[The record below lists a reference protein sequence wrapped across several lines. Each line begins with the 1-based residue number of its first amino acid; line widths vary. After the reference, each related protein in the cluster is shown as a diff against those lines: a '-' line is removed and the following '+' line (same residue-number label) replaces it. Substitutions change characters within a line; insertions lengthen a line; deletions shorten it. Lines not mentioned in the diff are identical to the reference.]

1 MLMHV
6 TDGDT
11 PAAGSDGSR
20 NPLRTRLRVWTK
32 GQKAWLSKRKG
43 SNLYNTAEPPADW
56 LKGIAQMAI
65 GVATVATIAVLV
77 WIPSFRGIGVAEL
90 ALRVLAIGLAL
101 AAVVELTYSLFT
113 TGPDEALNPLI
124 LGLSSFV
131 LVKISAPKAALTMS
145 NAGAIALLVLALGA
159 LFALREIFIERPK
172 AARKDL

>member
-1 MLMHV
+1 
-6 TDGDT
+6 
-11 PAAGSDGSR
+11 
-20 NPLRTRLRVWTK
+20 
-32 GQKAWLSKRKG
+32 
-43 SNLYNTAEPPADW
+43 
-56 LKGIAQMAI
+56 MAI